1 MESVMACSAEL
12 NQKVRKHGRVVKFSD
27 RTGQGLIK
35 ASDNGALYWFDH
47 RDCRTQVANDLPV
60 LFTAHLITTECHKV
74 AKEVDYDGSY

>member
-1 MESVMACSAEL
+1 MDVVMACAVEVNSPI
-12 NQKVRKHGRVVKFSD
+12 RKHGRVVKFSD

-35 ASDNGALYWFDH
+35 ETDSGSLYWFDH

-60 LFTAHLITTECHKV
+60 VFTAILMNSECHKV